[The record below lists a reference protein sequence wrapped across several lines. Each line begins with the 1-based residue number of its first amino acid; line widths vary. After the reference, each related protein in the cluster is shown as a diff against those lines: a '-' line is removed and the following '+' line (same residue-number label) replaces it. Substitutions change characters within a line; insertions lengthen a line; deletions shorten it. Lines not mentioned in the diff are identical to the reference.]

1 MQSATVAAEEPK
13 QVPEQPSSALRH
25 RILFPVL
32 LALGAGAA
40 AAFWL
45 EHVQYEQFPAFL
57 QARLRTVAPVRDGEI
72 AEILVASGALV
83 TAGKPLVRL
92 KDADF
97 DRRFQGKKRDVES
110 LEIEAAQSEA
120 RLEVELEWRR
130 KDVLER
136 IFEAKLKLGEAQR
149 RERQS
154 PFGSEWLRGNDW
166 GTIGSEMAE
175 PRRRD
180 QSRFADPI
188 SLARGEEALS
198 AGGVLISEVELCKQ
212 YVHELERL
220 DRELPAKI
228 SRSMGVDL
236 ARSRLAHARTELAE
250 LELQKGELT
259 LVAETSGLVGVFQKQ
274 AGDHVAAHEMIV
286 QVLDEGQPYLL
297 LQIPS
302 PRISDFAP
310 GTVVDLLFPGGRK
323 GKGRVEEI
331 PPQTSPI
338 PAERG
343 SAGETIVTAH
353 VEPVG
358 VLWPDLPFGSMVE
371 VRRRR

>member
-13 QVPEQPSSALRH
+13 QVQEQPSSALPH
-25 RILFPVL
+25 RILLPVL

-72 AEILVASGALV
+72 AEILVAPGALV

-92 KDADF
+92 KDAQF
-97 DRRFQGKKRDVES
+97 DRRFEGKKREVES
-110 LEIEAAQSEA
+110 LEIEVAQSEA

-130 KDVLER
+130 KDILER

-149 RERQS
+149 RERQP

-166 GTIGSEMAE
+166 GTTGSELVE
-175 PRRRD
+175 PRRRGD
-180 QSRFADPI
+180 QGRFVDPI
-188 SLARGEEALS
+188 SLAGGEDPS
-198 AGGVLISEVELCKQ
+198 AGGVPISEAELCKR
-212 YVHELERL
+212 YVQELERL
-220 DRELPAKI
+220 DRELPGKI

-236 ARSRLAHARTELAE
+236 ARSRLAHARAELAE
-250 LELQKGELT
+250 LESQKGELT

-274 AGDHVAAHEMIV
+274 AGDHVAAHETIV
-286 QVLDEGQPYLL
+286 QILDEEQPYLL

-338 PAERG
+338 PGERG

-358 VLWPDLPFGSMVE
+358 ALWPDLPFGSMVE